1 MYIADRKICET
12 VEFPNNYFL
21 LRKSLNHKII
31 DKKGVDPSPRDTKLF
46 GFFSAVFRERNSPA
60 CN

>member
-21 LRKSLNHKII
+21 VRKSLNHKII
-31 DKKGVDPSPRDTKLF
+31 DKKGVDPQPQRHQAVWF
-46 GFFSAVFRERNSPA
+46 FFCGFQGT
-60 CN
+60 